1 MGVWVSVTQLDL
13 NPTMNLV
20 QNEGSYLD
28 PLSLVLQVNGY
39 LKVHWYS
46 YQQAKNHLKESN
58 HIWLYCLQIANE
70 QQIVRWVAK
79 H

>member
-28 PLSLVLQVNGY
+28 PLSLVLQVNG
-39 LKVHWYS
+39 
-46 YQQAKNHLKESN
+46 
-58 HIWLYCLQIANE
+58 
-70 QQIVRWVAK
+70 
-79 H
+79 